1 MPTPLRASFGPR
13 ASLLLVLVATVGLA
27 YEALLLFTSVLA
39 PYRFPIPFAV
49 PLFDIP
55 FVLVAIGI
63 AYLCLERHRIRQ
75 DFQSAAMGTSLFLA
89 ALLAIG
95 HILTQPDYPFSQSVN
110 PGIAPYLFFASYL
123 AALTGVA
130 LGTQYADRQLPL
142 TDRGRTM
149 VILGCVVLSAVI
161 AVLVHIVGPLLPS
174 LVIPPGRLTPF
185 AVRTAWI
192 VNGVM
197 AVWAL
202 WAWQRGLTQPRTS
215 QEFVNLPALAAFVW
229 LLGLAGF
236 LLFPYRYAVSWYV
249 AGLARPFGVGVL
261 FVALLRDQV
270 WLYREARSR
279 VRDLE
284 RLHEASQALVTTL
297 GHDAALQGY
306 GRRLLEAASEQD
318 ILDDA
323 VETTRHLLHADGV
336 ALFLAGE
343 HGRLR
348 LAAAVSWRTGVV
360 ETATAVELVARS
372 ALDSKETVEIED
384 ITRDGSVAGVGELD
398 TLGLRSML
406 MARLGAQERP
416 VGVLVSG
423 HRGPR
428 GFGDEDRR
436 VLTTLAHHLTVALD
450 KVRVH
455 AELRNN
461 LQRLQETQAQL
472 MQADKL
478 KALGTLLSGVAHEL
492 NNPLSTIRLSIQL
505 VRRTAAMDDALT
517 RRMEV
522 METACVRASRIIRDL
537 LAFARRQPPERRP
550 VDLNQVVHSTLGL
563 QTSQLELNRIRVVTA
578 LTPIPEIWADP
589 HQLQQVFMNLFSN
602 AIHAMKTAGRHGV
615 LTVTSGQRGSEVVVE
630 IDDDG
635 PGIPPAHLGRIF
647 DPFFTTKLTGAG
659 TGLGLSLAIGIVESH
674 GGRLYAENLPDG
686 GARFTVHLPVGEHA
700 EAAAPAPPPPRPA
713 AVAGGNVLVV
723 EDEGPL
729 REALTEVLQGL
740 GHRVVGVTTGHEAL
754 SRLREH
760 AWDLVMLDL
769 RLPDVD
775 GQAVWERALAP
786 DPRLAGRVVFMTGDI
801 MSAET
806 QGFLD
811 EARRPFLLK
820 PFTME
825 EVGRVVS
832 EVLAT
837 ASR

>member
-1 MPTPLRASFGPR
+1 M
-13 ASLLLVLVATVGLA
+13 LVATVGLA
-27 YEALLLFTSVLA
+27 YEALLLFTSVLS
-39 PYRFPIPFAV
+39 PYRFPIPYAV

-55 FVLVAIGI
+55 FVLVATGI

-95 HILTQPDYPFSQSVN
+95 HILTQPDYPFGQGVN

-123 AALTGVA
+123 AAVIGVA

-142 TDRGRTM
+142 TDRSRTM
-149 VILGCVVLSAVI
+149 VILGCVVLSVLFAVM
-161 AVLVHIVGPLLPS
+161 VHIVAPLLPS
-174 LVIPPGRLTPF
+174 LVMPPGRLTPF
-185 AVRTAWI
+185 AVWTAGI
-192 VNGVM
+192 VNGVV

-202 WAWQRGLTQPRTS
+202 WAWQRGLSQPRTS

-229 LLGLAGF
+229 VLGLVGF

-284 RLHEASQALVTTL
+284 RLHEASQALVNTL

-306 GRRLLEAASEQD
+306 GRRLLEAVSEQD
-318 ILDDA
+318 ILNDA
-323 VETTRHLLHADGV
+323 VETTRSLLHADGV
-336 ALFLAGE
+336 ALFLAGAR
-343 HGRLR
+343 GRLR
-348 LAAAVSWRTGVV
+348 LAAAVSWPTDVE
-360 ETATAVELVARS
+360 ETAAAVELVVQS
-372 ALDSKETVEIED
+372 ALNRKETVEIED
-384 ITRDGSVAGVGELD
+384 ITRHGSASGAGGLD
-398 TLGLRSML
+398 TLGLRSVL
-406 MARLGAQERP
+406 MARLGVPERA
-416 VGVLVSG
+416 VGVLVFG
-423 HRGPR
+423 HREPR
-428 GFGDEDRR
+428 RFGDEDRR
-436 VLTTLAHHLTVALD
+436 VVTGLAHHLAVALD

-455 AELRNN
+455 GELRNN

-505 VRRTAAMDDALT
+505 VRRTALMDDALT

-522 METACVRASRIIRDL
+522 METACVRASRIIQDL
-537 LAFARRQPPERRP
+537 LAFARRQPPERRR

-589 HQLQQVFMNLFSN
+589 HQLQQVLLNLFSN
-602 AIHAMKTAGRHGV
+602 AIHAMKTARGHGV
-615 LTVTSGQRGSEVVVE
+615 LTVTSEERGSEVVVA

-635 PGIPPAHLGRIF
+635 PGIPPEHLGRIF
-647 DPFFTTKLTGAG
+647 DPFFTTKVTGVG

-674 GGRLYAENLPDG
+674 GGRLYAENLPDS
-686 GARFTVHLPVGEHA
+686 GARFTVHLPVNEPA
-700 EAAAPAPPPPRPA
+700 EAEAPTTPGPRMA
-713 AVAGGNVLVV
+713 AVAGGDVLVV
-723 EDEGPL
+723 EDEEPL
-729 REALTEVLQGL
+729 REALTEVLHGL
-740 GHRVVGVTTGHEAL
+740 GHRVVGATTGYEAL
-754 SRLREH
+754 GRLQERT
-760 AWDLVMLDL
+760 WDLVMLDL

-786 DPRLAGRVVFMTGDI
+786 DPRLADRVVFMTGDI

-806 QGFLD
+806 QGFLA

-820 PFTME
+820 PFTMD

>member
-1 MPTPLRASFGPR
+1 MNRDRVSFGQRVP
-13 ASLLLVLVATVGLA
+13 LLLVLVATVGLA
-27 YEALLLFTSVLA
+27 YEALLLLTSVLT
-39 PYRFPIPFAV
+39 PYRFPIPYAV
-49 PLFDIP
+49 PLFDVP
-55 FVLVAIGI
+55 FVLVATGI
-63 AYLCLERHRIRQ
+63 AYLCRERHRIRQ
-75 DFQSAAMGTSLFLA
+75 DFQSAAIGTSLFLA

-95 HILTQPDYPFSQSVN
+95 HILAQPDYPFAQGVN

-130 LGTQYADRQLPL
+130 LGTQYEDRQLPL
-142 TDRGRTM
+142 TERGRTM
-149 VILGCVVLSAVI
+149 VIVGCVVLSAVI
-161 AVLVHIVGPLLPS
+161 AVMVRIVTPLLPS
-174 LVIPPGRLTPF
+174 LVMPPGRLTPF
-185 AVRTAWI
+185 AVWTAGI
-192 VNGVM
+192 VNGVV

-202 WAWQRGLTQPRTS
+202 WAWQRRPSEARTP
-215 QEFVNLPALAAFVW
+215 QGFVNLLALAAFVW
-229 LLGLAGF
+229 ILGLVGF
-236 LLFPYRYAVSWYV
+236 LLFPYRYGVSWYV
-249 AGLARPFGVGVL
+249 GGLARPFGVGVI
-261 FVALLRDQV
+261 FVALLREQA
-270 WLYREARSR
+270 WLYREARGR
-279 VRDLE
+279 LRDLE
-284 RLHEASQALVTTL
+284 QLHEASQALVTTL

-306 GRRLLEAASEQD
+306 GRRLLEAVSEQD

-323 VETTRHLLHADGV
+323 VETTRNLLHADGV
-336 ALFLAGE
+336 ALFLAGAR
-343 HGRLR
+343 GRLR
-348 LAAAVSWRTGVV
+348 LAAAVSWPIDVA
-360 ETATAVELVARS
+360 ETAAALELVARS
-372 ALDSKETVEIED
+372 ALDRKETVEIED
-384 ITRDGSVAGVGELD
+384 ITGDGSVAGARELD

-406 MARLGAQERP
+406 TARLGVQERP

-423 HRGPR
+423 HREPR
-428 GFGDEDRR
+428 RFEDEDRR
-436 VLTTLAHHLTVALD
+436 VLTSLAHHLAVALD

-505 VRRTAAMDDALT
+505 VRRTALMDDALT

-537 LAFARRQPPERRP
+537 LAFARRQPPERRR
-550 VDLNQVVHSTLGL
+550 VDLNQVIHSTLGL
-563 QTSQLELNRIRVVTA
+563 QTSQLELNKIRVVTA

-589 HQLQQVFMNLFSN
+589 HQLQQVFLNLFSN
-602 AIHAMKTAGRHGV
+602 AIHAMKTDRGHGV
-615 LTVTSGQRGSEVVVE
+615 LTVTSGQRGSEVVVW

-635 PGIPPAHLGRIF
+635 PGIPPEHLGRIF
-647 DPFFTTKLTGAG
+647 DPFFTTKVTGAG

-674 GGRLYAENLPDG
+674 GGRLYAENLPDS
-686 GARFTVHLPVGEHA
+686 GARFIVHLPVNEHA
-700 EAAAPAPPPPRPA
+700 EAEAPAPPGPRVA

-723 EDEGPL
+723 EDEEPL
-729 REALTEVLQGL
+729 REALTEVLHGL
-740 GHRVVGVTTGHEAL
+740 GHRVVGATTGFEAL
-754 SRLREH
+754 GRLRERT
-760 AWDLVMLDL
+760 WDLVMLDL

-837 ASR
+837 PSR